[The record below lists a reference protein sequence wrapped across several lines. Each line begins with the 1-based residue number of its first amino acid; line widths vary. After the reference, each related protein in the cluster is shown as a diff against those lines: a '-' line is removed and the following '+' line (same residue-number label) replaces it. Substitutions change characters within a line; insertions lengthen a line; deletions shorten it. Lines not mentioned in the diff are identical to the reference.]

1 MNASYNLKTFSKMS
15 MKFIRKSAG
24 ILVVSAIIGASLHA
38 QDRNDVIKAYNEG
51 AKSAQTDPSSAI
63 KAFETVITLSE
74 KVGESSADLKQK
86 AMQVL
91 PGLYIKVA
99 VAAMNEKKPFP
110 EIMKTAKTAVKV
122 AEKYGTQTHKDN
134 ASKIMVQAYN
144 TMATTYFGQND
155 FQNALTSFDSLLMLN
170 PGYINAIYNKALIF
184 IKQNNATAFEQTI
197 DSYLEKVK
205 AANDELKIK
214 QASTMA
220 LEYFRS
226 AGSKANQEEKPDE
239 ALALLNKAAKYGDDK
254 DLFYYFADVY
264 NKQKN
269 FNSGAEYAK
278 RGLDLETGVAEAKA
292 KFWFQLGLAQSG
304 KGQIADA
311 CVSFKNSTYGAFV
324 EASKAERKNLKC
336 Q

>member
-1 MNASYNLKTFSKMS
+1 M
-15 MKFIRKSAG
+15 RKCAG
-24 ILVVSAIIGASLHA
+24 ILVISAIISSSLHA

-51 AKSAQTDPSSAI
+51 AKSMQTDPSAAI
-63 KAFETVITLSE
+63 KAFENVITLSE

-86 AMQVL
+86 ALQVL

-99 VAAMNEKKPFP
+99 VAAMNEKKPVP
-110 EIMKTAKTAVKV
+110 EIITTAKNAVKV

-144 TMATTYFGQND
+144 TMATTYFSQND
-155 FQNALTSFDSLLMLN
+155 FQNALISFDSVLMLN
-170 PGYINAIYNKALIF
+170 PGYINAIYNKALIY

-205 AANDELKIK
+205 AANDEQKIK

-220 LEYFRS
+220 LEYFRLT
-226 AGSKANQEEKPDE
+226 GSKAIQAEKSDE

-278 RGLDLETGVAEAKA
+278 LGLDLETGEAEAKA
-292 KFWFQLGLAQSG
+292 KFWFQLGLAQAG
-304 KGQIADA
+304 KGLTTDA
-311 CVSFKNSTYGAFV
+311 CASFKNSTYGAFV

-336 Q
+336 L